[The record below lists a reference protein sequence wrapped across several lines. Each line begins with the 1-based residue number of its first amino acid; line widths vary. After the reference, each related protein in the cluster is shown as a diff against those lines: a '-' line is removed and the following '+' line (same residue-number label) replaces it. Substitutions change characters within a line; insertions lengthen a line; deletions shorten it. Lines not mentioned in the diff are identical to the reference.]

1 MGSGREGGRRMLRRG
16 GASRRMLALLL
27 RELLD
32 APDLRLRVLVGEDAM
47 DRQVGGVFT
56 TDLLDPRRYLS
67 GGEIVLTGLMWR
79 RGPDDSEAFVSTVVA
94 AGAVALAAGDAALGS
109 VPDDL
114 VLACRRHRLPLFE
127 VPVDVSFAAITE
139 QVLTARLRSATGP
152 NPAVARLRLL
162 AGGPPGTARPGHREA
177 AAATAPAVFAVAS
190 REYGI
195 TGQVISAAGRHWFG
209 APPLAGE
216 RLRQA
221 LATAWLSAA
230 ELPATAWVDGEP
242 YSLFGVAG
250 QQPHRLARW
259 FVGFHGDH
267 HAWDSDQRAVADE
280 LARVAADYRA
290 RHEEGLRGARRAADS
305 ALQRLLDRPA
315 DAAGPQDR
323 ETAAALRRCG
333 LPPAGPLVAVA
344 LTAGPARYPAA
355 RPPDEDA
362 APPGDAA
369 GPQAA
374 RVLLED
380 MLPAPVVG
388 VHGSEALALAPGGV
402 QVAGRLRDAV
412 GVLGR
417 LPGLELAFGVSV
429 LPGAA
434 AAGQAGSPARGSY
447 AGGES
452 GNPETWW
459 TVAGISRAVAQA
471 RQARRLAALPGGGV
485 RLVDAAAIGSLGLLL
500 ALLPGEAKQA
510 FRARLLD
517 PLLAYDS
524 EHGTE
529 LVRTLG
535 VFLAC
540 SGSWTKAADTMFV
553 HVNSLR
559 YRIRRIEELT
569 GRDLGSL
576 EDQAALLL
584 ALRLAKDERADPA
597 GGGGVQAGQFPAG

>member
-1 MGSGREGGRRMLRRG
+1 MILR
-16 GASRRMLALLL
+16 ALT
-27 RELLD
+27 ES
-32 APDLRLRVLVGEDAM
+32 PDLRLRVLVGEDAL

-79 RGPDDSEAFVSTVVA
+79 RGPADSEAFVSTVVA

-114 VLACRRHRLPLFE
+114 VVACRRHRLPLFE

-139 QVLTARLRSATGP
+139 QVMTARLRSATGP

-162 AGGPPGTARPGHREA
+162 AGGPPGAARPGSRDA
-177 AAATAPAVFAVAS
+177 AVTAPAVFAVAS

-195 TGQVISAAGRHWFG
+195 TGQVISAAGRAWFG

-216 RLRQA
+216 RLRHA

-259 FVGFHGDH
+259 FVGFHGDY

-280 LARVAADYRA
+280 LTRVAADYRA
-290 RHEEGLRGARRAADS
+290 RHEEGLRGARRSADT

-323 ETAAALRRCG
+323 ETAVALRRCG
-333 LPPAGPLVAVA
+333 LAPGGPLVAVA

-355 RPPDEDA
+355 RPADEDA
-362 APPGDAA
+362 APPDGA

-380 MLPAPVVG
+380 TLPAPVVG
-388 VHGSEALALAPGGV
+388 VHGSEALALAPGGEQAV
-402 QVAGRLRDAV
+402 GRLRDAV
-412 GVLGR
+412 GVLER

-429 LPGAA
+429 LPGGAA
-434 AAGQAGSPARGSY
+434 RGRAGSHAAGSY

-452 GNPETWW
+452 GNPEAGW
-459 TVAGISRAVAQA
+459 TVAALSHALTQA

-485 RLVDAAAIGSLGLLL
+485 RLVDAAAIGSVGLLL
-500 ALLPGEAKQA
+500 ALLPGEARQA

-529 LVRTLG
+529 LVRTLE
-535 VFLAC
+535 VFLGC
-540 SGSWTKAADTMFV
+540 SGSWTKAAETMFV

-584 ALRLAKDERADPA
+584 ALRLAEER
-597 GGGGVQAGQFPAG
+597 

>member
-1 MGSGREGGRRMLRRG
+1 MILR
-16 GASRRMLALLL
+16 ALT
-27 RELLD
+27 ES
-32 APDLRLRVLVGEDAM
+32 PDLRLRVLVGEDAL

-79 RGPDDSEAFVSTVVA
+79 RGPADSEAFVSTVVA

-114 VLACRRHRLPLFE
+114 VLACRRHRLPLLE

-162 AGGPPGTARPGHREA
+162 AGGPPGTARTGSRDA
-177 AAATAPAVFAVAS
+177 AVTVPAVFAAAS

-195 TGQVISAAGRHWFG
+195 TGQVISAAGRAWFG

-216 RLRQA
+216 RLRHA

-230 ELPATAWVDGEP
+230 ELPATAWMDGEP

-259 FVGFHGDH
+259 FVGFHGDY
-267 HAWDSDQRAVADE
+267 HAWDSDQSAVADE
-280 LARVAADYRA
+280 LTRVAADFRA
-290 RHEEGLRGARRAADS
+290 RHEEGLRGARRSADG
-305 ALQRLLDRPA
+305 AVARLLDRPA

-323 ETAAALRRCG
+323 ETAVALRRCG
-333 LPPAGPLVAVA
+333 LAPGGPLVAVA

-355 RPPDEDA
+355 RPADDDA
-362 APPGDAA
+362 APPDAA

-380 MLPAPVVG
+380 TLPAPVVG
-388 VHGSEALALAPGGV
+388 VHGSEALALAPGGE
-402 QVAGRLRDAV
+402 QVVGQLRDAV
-412 GVLGR
+412 GALER

-429 LPGAA
+429 LPGGA
-434 AAGQAGSPARGSY
+434 AAGRAGSHAAWSY
-447 AGGES
+447 AGGEG
-452 GNPETWW
+452 GNPEAGW
-459 TVAGISRAVAQA
+459 TVAALSRALTQA

-485 RLVDAAAIGSLGLLL
+485 RLVDAAAIGSVGLLL
-500 ALLPGEAKQA
+500 ALLPGEARQA

-529 LVRTLG
+529 LVRTLE
-535 VFLAC
+535 VFLGC
-540 SGSWTKAADTMFV
+540 SGSWTKAAETMFV

-584 ALRLAKDERADPA
+584 ALRLRST
-597 GGGGVQAGQFPAG
+597 Q

>member
-1 MGSGREGGRRMLRRG
+1 M
-16 GASRRMLALLL
+16 LL
-27 RELLD
+27 RELLE
-32 APDLRLRVLVGEDAM
+32 APDLRLRVLVGEDAL

-139 QVLTARLRSATGP
+139 QVLTARLRSAAGP

-162 AGGPPGTARPGHREA
+162 AGGPPGAARPGSREA
-177 AAATAPAVFAVAS
+177 AATTAPTVFAVAS

-195 TGQVISAAGRHWFG
+195 TGQVISAAGRLWFG
-209 APPLAGE
+209 APPLASE

-230 ELPATAWVDGEP
+230 ELPATAWMDGEP

-259 FVGFHGDH
+259 FVGFHGDY

-290 RHEEGLRGARRAADS
+290 RHEEGLRGVRRAADS

-315 DAAGPQDR
+315 DVAGPQDG
-323 ETAAALRRCG
+323 ETADALRRCG
-333 LPPAGPLVAVA
+333 LPPAGPLVAIA
-344 LTAGPARYPAA
+344 LTAGPARYPAE
-355 RPPDEDA
+355 RQPQEN
-362 APPGDAA
+362 APAPGDAA

-388 VHGSEALALAPGGV
+388 VHGSEALALAPGGE
-402 QVAGRLRDAV
+402 QVVGRIRDAV

-417 LPGLELAFGVSV
+417 LPGLELAFGLSV
-429 LPGAA
+429 LPGTV
-434 AAGQAGSPARGSY
+434 AAGQAGSHAAGSY
-447 AGGES
+447 AGGEG
-452 GNPETWW
+452 GNPETGW
-459 TVAGISRAVAQA
+459 TVAGISHAVVQA

-485 RLVDAAAIGSLGLLL
+485 RLVDAAAIGSVGLLL

-517 PLLAYDS
+517 PLLAYDA

-529 LVRTLG
+529 LVRTLE

-540 SGSWTKAADTMFV
+540 SGSWTRAADTMFV

-584 ALRLAKDERADPA
+584 ALRLRSTP
-597 GGGGVQAGQFPAG
+597 Q